1 MLGATEVEELGGGH
15 QSRAFRVV
23 LRDGSTA
30 VAKVFDATS
39 VDRAELDAR
48 LDVLSALAD
57 VDPRVCRPLPV
68 DGAGGRRH
76 RRTGRAYVVCFEHAD
91 GRPPDPA
98 DAADAARMGT
108 ELATLHASMRRV
120 PTTRLPLVATLRGAS
135 AETLSLGGAVQ
146 LLHGDFHAGNLR
158 VGPAGFRIFD
168 LDDCGYG
175 PPAFD
180 VANALYMVR
189 FDSIVEGTP
198 AVYESF
204 ERSFV
209 PAYARTRGES
219 FPSAVLAHFIDRRV
233 DALAGWIDD
242 LARAPVGIR
251 AASPE
256 WLATLRA
263 FVETYRSA
271 PR

>member
-48 LDVLSALAD
+48 VTVVTALAD
-57 VDPRVCRPLPV
+57 LDPRVCRPLAV
-68 DGAGGRRH
+68 DGAVVAV
-76 RRTGRAYVVCFEHAD
+76 TGADRAYIVCFEHAD

-98 DAADAARMGT
+98 DPTDAARMGT
-108 ELATLHASMRRV
+108 ALATLHESMREV
-120 PTTRLPLVATLRGAS
+120 PTTRLPLVATLRDAGE
-135 AETLSLGGAVQ
+135 ETLALGGAVQ

-158 VGPAGFRIFD
+158 VGPAGLRIFD

-180 VANALYMVR
+180 LANALYMVR
-189 FDSIVEGTP
+189 FDSVVEGRP
-198 AVYESF
+198 AVYASF

-219 FPSAVLAHFIDRRV
+219 IPSDVLEHFIDRRV

-242 LARAPVGIR
+242 LAGAPIGIR
-251 AASPE
+251 TAPPE
-256 WLATLRA
+256 WLGTLRA
-263 FVETYRSA
+263 FVATYRSA